1 MTWSE
6 EAWAECNS
14 VFTEITKLP
23 FLHELMDGSLPNEK
37 FLFYLRQDAF
47 YLAEYGKILAAIAAR
62 LDQKEW
68 REAFLGFSG
77 DTVAVEQALHQ
88 FYLKDQLVDAEP
100 TPTNLLYTG
109 HMWRQLAAHSTEEAL
124 ASVLPCFWVYK
135 EVGDFILANQAKG
148 ENPYQSWI
156 DTYGGDEFAK
166 AVAKALFICDKY
178 AEKCTPAQRER
189 MTAAFKLAFKM
200 EWMFW
205 QSAYEQEQWRV

>member
-6 EAWAECNS
+6 KAWAECKP
-14 VFTEITKLP
+14 VFAEIQKIP
-23 FLHELMDGSLPNEK
+23 FLHELMNGSLPREK

-62 LDQKEW
+62 LDHKEF
-68 REAFLGFSG
+68 REAFLGFSA

-88 FYLKDQLVDAEP
+88 FYLKDQSVEAEP

-109 HMWRQLAAHSTEEAL
+109 HMWRQLASASTEEAL

-135 EVGDFILANQAKG
+135 EVGDFILANQAEG
-148 ENPYQSWI
+148 DNPYQSWI

-166 AVAKALFICDKY
+166 AVAKALYICDTY
-178 AEKCTPAQRER
+178 ADKCTSAQQER
-189 MTAAFKLAFKM
+189 MTQAFKLSFKM
-200 EWMFW
+200 EWLFW
-205 QSAYEQEQWRV
+205 QSAYELEKWRV

>member
-6 EAWAECNS
+6 QAWAECKP
-14 VFTEITKLP
+14 VFADILKLP
-23 FLHELMDGSLPNEK
+23 FLHELMNGSLPREK

-47 YLAEYGKILAAIAAR
+47 YLAEYGKILAAVAAR
-62 LDQKEW
+62 LDDQEW
-68 REAFLGFSG
+68 REAFLHFSA

-88 FYLKDQLVDAEP
+88 FYLESQPADAEP

-109 HMWRQLAAHSTEEAL
+109 HMWRQLASTSTGEVL

-135 EVGDFILANQAKG
+135 EVGDFILANQRQND
-148 ENPYQSWI
+148 NPYQSWI

-166 AVAKALFICDKY
+166 AVARALLICDNY
-178 AEKCTPAQRER
+178 ADKCTPAQRDR
-189 MTAAFKLAFKM
+189 MTQAFKLSFKM

-205 QSAYEQEQWRV
+205 QSAYEMEKWRV

>member
-6 EAWAECNS
+6 EAWAECEL
-14 VFTEITKLP
+14 VFEEIIRLP
-23 FLHELMDGSLPNEK
+23 FLHELMDGSLPTEK

-62 LDQKEW
+62 LEQKEW

-88 FYLKDQLVDAEP
+88 FYLKDQLVDAGP

-109 HMWRQLAAHSTEEAL
+109 HMWRQLAARSTEEAL

-135 EVGDFILANQAKG
+135 EVGDFILANQVKG

-166 AVAKALFICDKY
+166 AVAKALFICDAY
-178 AEKCTPAQRER
+178 AGNCTPAQRDR